1 MEIIEPV
8 RLGAEE
14 SMTYQGMLDRARK
27 FERQGRHG
35 EAAAA
40 YAGAAE
46 AMEAHGDWTS
56 AVAVRARCAR
66 ALAAAGEPGEAHRI
80 LDELDRA
87 AASMP
92 AGVRAG
98 LDAQAAHIL
107 AAAGRTGEAA
117 RRAWSAMSGFWSL
130 HDHKRADG
138 AGVHAARL
146 IVKDAGPRGS
156 LRPLRELLAQMPPDG
171 EGHRQ
176 VAKLLSDAERRPD
189 RDHDILVTDP
199 DSAAWGRLAAALA
212 VGAHLA
218 VGNGVAWNTLAEAGG
233 GSGDRGLLE
242 RDWGIT
248 DHGSWREQMDALLDA
263 RNSDPAVQM
272 VLDQR
277 GQGTDQRAWRA
288 AIVAWCRE
296 HEISD
301 ETVGEVVGLSDLIV
315 RYEAR
320 FRADG
325 LLPPDGRV
333 ESVYGY
339 DFGRAV
345 NMARWGL
352 NAGYCDAE
360 EAEKC
365 VLTAGGRAHQVY
377 TSWGAF
383 SAGYVLGRMLRFDE
397 GEFGE
402 WYEHSLTGHRIL
414 AEDPESPWRRMA
426 WG

>member
-1 MEIIEPV
+1 
-8 RLGAEE
+8 
-14 SMTYQGMLDRARK
+14 MTYQAILDRARK
-27 FERQGRHG
+27 FERQGRPG

-40 YAGAAE
+40 YAEAAE
-46 AMEAHGDWTS
+46 AMEARGDWTS

-66 ALAAAGEPGEAHRI
+66 ALAAAGKTGEAQRL
-80 LDELDRA
+80 LDTLDRA

-98 LDAQAAHIL
+98 LDAQAAHVM

-117 RRAWSAMSGFWSL
+117 RRAWAAMSGFWSL
-130 HDHKRADG
+130 HDAKRADA

-146 IVKDAGPRGS
+146 IVKDAGPRDA
-156 LRPLRELLAQMPPDG
+156 LRPLRELMAQLPPGGD
-171 EGHRQ
+171 GHRQ
-176 VAKLLSDAERRPD
+176 VAKLLADAERRPD
-189 RDHDILVTDP
+189 RDHDVLITDP
-199 DSAAWGRLAAALA
+199 GTAAWGRLAAALA

-218 VGNGVAWNTLAEAGG
+218 VGNGVTWNTLTGHDDPG
-233 GSGDRGLLE
+233 GDRVLLE
-242 RDWGIT
+242 RDWGVT

-272 VLDQR
+272 VLDRR
-277 GQGTDQRAWRA
+277 GRGTDQGAWRA
-288 AIVAWCRE
+288 EIVAWCRE
-296 HEISD
+296 RDIAEQ
-301 ETVGEVVGLSDLIV
+301 TVHEVVELSGQVL
-315 RYEAR
+315 RYESR

-333 ESVYGY
+333 ASVYGY

-352 NAGYCDAE
+352 NAGFCDAE

-365 VLTAGGRAHQVY
+365 VLTAGQRANQVY
-377 TSWGAF
+377 TSWGSF
-383 SAGYVLGRMLRFDE
+383 SAGYILGRMLRFDE

-402 WYEHSLTGHRIL
+402 WYERSLAGHRVL

>member
-1 MEIIEPV
+1 
-8 RLGAEE
+8 
-14 SMTYQGMLDRARK
+14 
-27 FERQGRHG
+27 
-35 EAAAA
+35 
-40 YAGAAE
+40 
-46 AMEAHGDWTS
+46 
-56 AVAVRARCAR
+56 
-66 ALAAAGEPGEAHRI
+66 
-80 LDELDRA
+80 
-87 AASMP
+87 
-92 AGVRAG
+92 
-98 LDAQAAHIL
+98 
-107 AAAGRTGEAA
+107 
-117 RRAWSAMSGFWSL
+117 RRAWAAMAAFRSVQ
-130 HDHKRADG
+130 DHKRADV

-146 IVKDAGPRGS
+146 IVKDAGPRAALG
-156 LRPLRELLAQMPPDG
+156 PLRDLLAAMPPGGD
-171 EGHRQ
+171 GHRQ
-176 VAKLLSDAERRPD
+176 VAALLADAERRPD
-189 RDHDILVTDP
+189 RDYDVLITDP

-218 VGNGVAWNTLAEAGG
+218 VGNGVPWNTLATPDGARD
-233 GSGDRGLLE
+233 DRVLLE

-248 DHGSWREQMDALLDA
+248 DAAGWREQIDRLLDA
-263 RNSDPAVQM
+263 ENSDPAIQM

-277 GQGTDQRAWRA
+277 GRGTDPQAWRA

-296 HEISD
+296 RDISG
-301 ETVGEVVGLSDLIV
+301 ETIEHVVALSELIR

-325 LLPPDGRV
+325 LLAPDGRV

-365 VLTAGGRAHQVY
+365 VLVAGHRANQVY
-377 TSWGAF
+377 GSWTSF
-383 SAGYVLGRMLRFDE
+383 SSGYVLGRMLRFDE

-402 WYEHSLTGHRIL
+402 WYERSLAGHRIL
-414 AEDPESPWRRMA
+414 ADDPASPWRRMA

>member
-1 MEIIEPV
+1 MMVQGDP
-8 RLGAEE
+8 GALLE
-14 SMTYQGMLDRARK
+14 RARK
-27 FERQGRHG
+27 YERQGRSA

-40 YAGAAE
+40 FAEAAG
-46 AMEAHGDWTS
+46 AMEARGEWP
-56 AVAVRARCAR
+56 AAAAARARYAR
-66 ALAAAGEPGEAHRI
+66 ALAAAGDVAKAQRVV
-80 LDELDRA
+80 DTLDRG
-87 AASMP
+87 ASSLP
-92 AGVRAG
+92 AEVRAG
-98 LDAQAAHIL
+98 LDAQAAHVL

-117 RRAWSAMSGFWSL
+117 RRAWAAMSAFGAL
-130 HDHKRADG
+130 QDAKRSGA

-146 IVKDAGPRGS
+146 ILRDARPRDA
-156 LRPLRELLAQMPPDG
+156 LRPLRELLAQMPPGGD
-171 EGHRQ
+171 GHRQ
-176 VAKLLSDAERRPD
+176 VAALLAEAERRPD
-189 RDHDILVTDP
+189 RDHDVLITDP
-199 DSAAWGRLAAALA
+199 DSAPWGRLAAALA

-218 VGNGVAWNTLAEAGG
+218 VGNGTPWNALRGEP
-233 GSGDRGLLE
+233 GDKELLE
-242 RDWGIT
+242 RDWGVT
-248 DHGSWREQMDALLDA
+248 DAEGWREQMDALLDA
-263 RNSDPAVQM
+263 SNSDPAIQM

-277 GQGTDQRAWRA
+277 ERGTGEREWRA
-288 AIVAWCRE
+288 AIVAWCGERDIGE
-296 HEISD
+296 
-301 ETVGEVVGLSDLIV
+301 ETVREVVALSGAIL

-352 NAGYCDAE
+352 AAGYCDAD

-365 VLTAGGRAHQVY
+365 VLTAGHRAHQVY
-377 TSWGAF
+377 TSWGSF

-402 WYEHSLTGHRIL
+402 WYDRSLVGHRIL
-414 AEDPESPWRRMA
+414 AEDPGSPWRRMA

>member
-1 MEIIEPV
+1 MTV
-8 RLGAEE
+8 QADTGAL
-14 SMTYQGMLDRARK
+14 LDRARK
-27 FERQGRHG
+27 YERQGRPG

-40 YAGAAE
+40 YAKAAE
-46 AMEAHGDWTS
+46 AVEARGDWTS
-56 AVAVRARCAR
+56 AVAVRARYAR
-66 ALAAAGEPGEAHRI
+66 ALAAAGNTGEAQRVLDVLDRGAASLPGE
-80 LDELDRA
+80 
-87 AASMP
+87 
-92 AGVRAG
+92 VRAG
-98 LDAQAAHIL
+98 LDAQAAHVL

-117 RRAWSAMSGFWSL
+117 RRAWAAMSGFGSL
-130 HDHKRADG
+130 QDVKRAG
-138 AGVHAARL
+138 AAGVHAARL
-146 IVKDAGPRGS
+146 IVKDAGPRAA
-156 LRPLRELLAQMPPDG
+156 LQPLRELLAQMPPGGD
-171 EGHRQ
+171 EHRQ
-176 VAKLLSDAERRPD
+176 VAKLLADAERRPD
-189 RDHDILVTDP
+189 RNYDILITDP
-199 DSAAWGRLAAALA
+199 GSAAWGRLAAALA

-218 VGNGVAWNTLAEAGG
+218 VGNGVSWNSLADHDE
-233 GSGDRGLLE
+233 STGDDRVLLE

-248 DHGSWREQMDALLDA
+248 DTASWRKQMDALLDA
-263 RNSDPAVQM
+263 ENSDAAIQM

-277 GQGTDQRAWRA
+277 GRGTDQRAWRD
-288 AIVAWCRE
+288 AIVAWCSERD
-296 HEISD
+296 ISD
-301 ETVGEVVGLSDLIV
+301 QTVREVVELSGQIL

-325 LLPPDGRV
+325 LLPPDGLV

-365 VLTAGGRAHQVY
+365 VLTAGHRAHQVY
-377 TSWGAF
+377 QSWGSF

-402 WYEHSLTGHRIL
+402 WYERSLAGHRIL
-414 AEDPESPWRRMA
+414 TEDSESPWRRMA

>member
-1 MEIIEPV
+1 
-8 RLGAEE
+8 
-14 SMTYQGMLDRARK
+14 MTYQAILDRARK
-27 FERQGRHG
+27 FERQGRSG
-35 EAAAA
+35 DAAAA
-40 YAGAAE
+40 YAEAAE
-46 AMEAHGDWTS
+46 AMEARGDWTS
-56 AVAVRARCAR
+56 AVAARARCAR
-66 ALAAAGEPGEAHRI
+66 ALAAAGKTGEAQRL
-80 LDELDRA
+80 LDTLDRA

-98 LDAQAAHIL
+98 LDAQAAHVM

-117 RRAWSAMSGFWSL
+117 RRAWSAMGAFWSL
-130 HDHKRADG
+130 HDAKRADA

-146 IVKDAGPRGS
+146 IVKDAGPRES
-156 LRPLRELLAQMPPDG
+156 LRPLRELMAQMPPGGD
-171 EGHRQ
+171 GHRQ
-176 VAKLLSDAERRPD
+176 VAKLLADAERRPD
-189 RDHDILVTDP
+189 RDYDILITDP
-199 DSAAWGRLAAALA
+199 DTAAWGRLAAALA

-218 VGNGVAWNTLAEAGG
+218 VGNGVAWNTLADHDDPG
-233 GSGDRGLLE
+233 GDRVLLE
-242 RDWGIT
+242 RDWGVT
-248 DHGSWREQMDALLDA
+248 DHQSWRDRMDTLLDA
-263 RNSDPAVQM
+263 RNSDPAIQM
-272 VLDQR
+272 VLDRR
-277 GQGTDQRAWRA
+277 GRGTDQRAWRA

-296 HEISD
+296 RDIAEQTVREVVEISD
-301 ETVGEVVGLSDLIV
+301 QVL
-315 RYEAR
+315 RYESR

-325 LLPPDGRV
+325 LLRPDGRV

-365 VLTAGGRAHQVY
+365 VLTAGQRANQTY
-377 TSWGAF
+377 SSWGSF
-383 SAGYVLGRMLRFDE
+383 SAGYILGRMLRFDE

-402 WYEHSLTGHRIL
+402 WYDRSLAGHRVL

>member
-1 MEIIEPV
+1 MTFQGDA
-8 RLGAEE
+8 GALE
-14 SMTYQGMLDRARK
+14 RARK
-27 FERQGRHG
+27 YERQGRAE

-46 AMEAHGDWTS
+46 AMEARGDRAS
-56 AVAVRARCAR
+56 AAAARARYAR
-66 ALAAAGEPGEAHRI
+66 ALAAAGRTGEAQRV
-80 LDELDRA
+80 LDVLDRA
-87 AASMP
+87 AASLP

-98 LDAQAAHIL
+98 LDAQAAHVL

-117 RRAWSAMSGFWSL
+117 RRAWAAMSAFGASQ
-130 HDHKRADG
+130 DPKRAG
-138 AGVHAARL
+138 AAGVHAARL
-146 IVKDAGPRGS
+146 ILKDAGPRGA
-156 LRPLRELLAQMPPDG
+156 LRPLRELLAQMPPGG
-171 EGHRQ
+171 EAYGQ
-176 VAKLLSDAERRPD
+176 VAKLLADAERRPD

-199 DSAAWGRLAAALA
+199 DGAAWGRLAAALA

-218 VGNGVAWNTLAEAGG
+218 VGNGVAWNTLA
-233 GSGDRGLLE
+233 GDDESSRDDRVLLE

-248 DHGSWREQMDALLDA
+248 DTEGWREQMDALLDA
-263 RNSDPAVQM
+263 RNSDPAIQM
-272 VLDQR
+272 VLDRR
-277 GQGTDQRAWRA
+277 GRGTDRRAWED

-296 HEISD
+296 RDIAEP
-301 ETVGEVVGLSDLIV
+301 TVREVVELSGTVL

-365 VLTAGGRAHQVY
+365 VLTAGHRAHQVY
-377 TSWGAF
+377 ASWQEF

-402 WYEHSLTGHRIL
+402 WYERSLLGHRVL
-414 AEDPESPWRRMA
+414 AEDPGSPWRRMA